1 MGCERNTCT
10 YVTAEVDNVA
20 NPYCMS
26 RMAMS
31 LLEKDNKQANGTTH
45 IEKKQRR

>member
-31 LLEKDNKQANGTTH
+31 MLDKYNKRVNGATH
-45 IEKKQRR
+45 IVKKQRR